1 MDQVESWLHQFGPGL
16 IFLNVLMDCA
26 GLPLPSFPLLLLCGA
41 LLAKGGPALYVI
53 LPLALA
59 GALCADLFWYF
70 LGRSKGRR
78 LLATLCKMSLSPDS
92 CVRQTESIYLRF
104 GPASLL
110 VAKFVPGFAV
120 IAASMAGQMRISFL
134 TFLLIDTLGILLW
147 VGTVVT
153 LGVLA
158 GPLVNDLVT
167 ALQAFGKW
175 GLMLLAGALF
185 AYLAWKWQKRQHA
198 KADLAIPRVT
208 IDELR
213 QMLDAQHPVQIVDVR
228 SPEIQALEGRIPDSI
243 ALSVQ
248 VPDER
253 LSALSEQ
260 HAIVVYC
267 GCPNEVSAV
276 HLVKR
281 LRLRGFV
288 NAHPLAG
295 DVEAWR
301 EAGLPMQHDS

>member
-1 MDQVESWLHQFGPGL
+1 MEQVENWLQQFGPGL
-16 IFLNVLMDCA
+16 IFLNVLLDCA

-53 LPLALA
+53 VPLALA
-59 GALCADLFWYF
+59 GALTADLFWYF
-70 LGRSKGRR
+70 LGRARGRR

-134 TFLLIDTLGILLW
+134 TFLLIDTMGVLLW
-147 VGTVVT
+147 TCTVVG
-153 LGVLA
+153 LGVIA
-158 GPLVNDLVT
+158 GPLVNDLV
-167 ALQAFGKW
+167 AAVQAFGKW
-175 GLMLLAGALF
+175 GLMLLAGALL
-185 AYLAWKWQKRQHA
+185 AYLTWKWRQRQRA
-198 KADLAIPRVT
+198 KADLAILRIT

-213 QMLDAQHPVQIVDVR
+213 QMLEASHPVQIVDVR
-228 SPEIQALEGRIPDSI
+228 SPEIQVVEGRIPNAI
-243 ALSVQ
+243 AVSVEAA
-248 VPDER
+248 PEHFA
-253 LSALSEQ
+253 ALDDNQ
-260 HAIVVYC
+260 TIVVYC

-281 LRLRGFV
+281 LRLQGFA

-295 DVEAWR
+295 GVEAWR
-301 EAGLPMQHDS
+301 NAGLPMHDAG